1 MYFCEQILSMYL
13 WKNYT
18 KKNYKKK
25 NPPSNNYIHIH
36 FLNHLPLEIIIK
48 IKL

>member
-18 KKNYKKK
+18 KNYEKK
-25 NPPSNNYIHIH
+25 NPPTNNYIHIY
-36 FLNHLPLEIIIK
+36 FLNHLPLEIIY
-48 IKL
+48 